1 MKFYVIGITDH
12 PKPFFPPEVMAI
24 ISNGKV
30 FSGGKRHHEIVA
42 PLLPEGAEWIDI
54 TVPLDAVFEE
64 FIVHSSKFIVIFAS
78 GDPLFLG
85 FANTI
90 RRKLPEAEIIV
101 YPTFNSLQ
109 MLAHRLLMPYHDMR
123 IVSLTG
129 RPWSEFDRALIER
142 APKIGILTD
151 KDHTPA
157 TIAQRMIE
165 YGYPDF
171 IMHVGEKLG
180 NPSTERILTLSLNE
194 AIQRD
199 FIMPNC
205 VIVEHCDTEASRPF
219 GISDSKFTLLDGREK
234 MITKM
239 PIRLLTLQTLNL
251 PNRHVLWDIGFC
263 TGSVSIEAR
272 LQFPHLQIEAFE
284 IRPEC
289 EAIIQENI
297 RKFGAPGINIHI
309 GDFLETDLSVLTQ
322 PDAVFI
328 GGHGGKLKEI
338 IAKLLTVIADNAII
352 VFNSVTS
359 PKVSTDSHRLW
370 DEACTELGLQQYP
383 PLRIQLN
390 DYNPIEILSCRK

>member
-64 FIVHSSKFIVIFAS
+64 FIVHSAKSIVIFAS

-109 MLAHRLLMPYHDMR
+109 MLAHRLVMPYHDMR

-151 KDHTPA
+151 KEHTPA

-165 YGYPDF
+165 YGYSDF

-205 VIVEHCDTEASRPF
+205 VIVEPCDTEASRPF
-219 GISDSKFTLLDGREK
+219 GISDSEFTLLDGREK

-239 PIRLLTLQTLNL
+239 PIRLLTL
-251 PNRHVLWDIGFC
+251 
-263 TGSVSIEAR
+263 
-272 LQFPHLQIEAFE
+272 
-284 IRPEC
+284 
-289 EAIIQENI
+289 
-297 RKFGAPGINIHI
+297 
-309 GDFLETDLSVLTQ
+309 
-322 PDAVFI
+322 
-328 GGHGGKLKEI
+328 
-338 IAKLLTVIADNAII
+338 
-352 VFNSVTS
+352 
-359 PKVSTDSHRLW
+359 
-370 DEACTELGLQQYP
+370 
-383 PLRIQLN
+383 
-390 DYNPIEILSCRK
+390 